1 MRQLEGVCSSKIY
14 HCHLSEVYY
23 CIVVRR
29 SCWGRSKVRM
39 VKALVQLALGNKD
52 GWGGRS
58 VVGSVV
64 VFL

>member
-1 MRQLEGVCSSKIY
+1 
-14 HCHLSEVYY
+14 
-23 CIVVRR
+23 
-29 SCWGRSKVRM
+29 M

-52 GWGGRS
+52 GWGGWS